1 MNAEKE
7 LNHLLID
14 NGRFSNYVQFKLTYA
29 RLNCFVCLTLK
40 LPFHLYPRVGLGYPL
55 APHSK
60 IKSSPNFFATVFLSL
75 LSNHGVTEIMM
86 MMMNIVVIK
95 NNNNDNN
102 NADKNMNDKADGN
115 TDTTNY
121 CY

>member
-1 MNAEKE
+1 
-7 LNHLLID
+7 
-14 NGRFSNYVQFKLTYA
+14 
-29 RLNCFVCLTLK
+29 
-40 LPFHLYPRVGLGYPL
+40 
-55 APHSK
+55 
-60 IKSSPNFFATVFLSL
+60 
-75 LSNHGVTEIMM
+75 M

-102 NADKNMNDKADGN
+102 NADENMNDKADGN